1 MIFNIPPNNEIL
13 EITTI
18 VLDLNGTL
26 SVKGVVANSTKELIR
41 QLKQLGYRLVLIS
54 GDIRGSAKTIA
65 DELGLDLYLGKTSEE
80 KAAQMHQFDKSK
92 TAAIGNAR
100 IDIGTFENAALRI
113 ATIQAEGIHTGILA
127 YVDILIP
134 SIDEALKLFMDKK
147 AMEGTLRT

>member
-1 MIFNIPPNNEIL
+1 MIFNIPPNGDVL

-26 SVKGVVANSTKELIR
+26 SVKGVVADSTKELIL
-41 QLKQLGYRLVLIS
+41 QLKQLGYRLILIS

-65 DELGLDLYLGKTSEE
+65 DELGLELYLGKTSDE
-80 KAAQMHQFDKSK
+80 KANQMKQIEKNK

-100 IDIGTFENAALRI
+100 IDIGTFENASLSI
-113 ATIQAEGIHTGILA
+113 ATLQAEGIHTGILQ

-134 SIDEALKLFMDKK
+134 SIDDALRLFMDKK
-147 AMEGTLRT
+147 SLEGTLRT